1 MEIVWSEIALES
13 YFKVIDYLFNQWT
26 EKEVKKFDEKVE
38 ALFQR
43 LTSHIEICPKS
54 KLLGY
59 RKCVIDEYNS
69 LIYYIANNKL
79 FLVTFLDNRSLHNY

>member
-38 ALFQR
+38 ALIQR

-59 RKCVIDEYNS
+59 RKCLIDEYNS

-79 FLVTFLDNRSLHNY
+79 FLVTFLDNRSSHNY